1 MGAHPPGACKHRNGN
16 SKGIDSV
23 TEKAF
28 TPLMEHIRKRYEPE
42 LRLDNSEFEMV
53 RFEKGRVVFL
63 EGAVA
68 REAYLLKKG
77 RIEISV
83 KVKGRK
89 VPLTTLEEKTVFG
102 EMALVLK
109 EHRRTATATAVED
122 SELVKIPKNVFD
134 KYINA
139 SPRLIST
146 CLFTIAG
153 RLQSTTQKASKSP
166 DTYEGIA
173 QIMNLM
179 AIHGQ
184 WVLSYDET
192 LGALARALL
201 KDEAEIADHLS
212 LMASLNLI
220 ELKSPGEGERMI
232 HLSERDRFLEKALN
246 IFGVLKRYQTER

>member
-1 MGAHPPGACKHRNGN
+1 MA
-16 SKGIDSV
+16 
-23 TEKAF
+23 EKAF

-53 RFEKGRVVFL
+53 RFEKGRVVFP

-68 REAYLLKKG
+68 QEAYLLKKG

-83 KVKGRK
+83 QVEGRK
-89 VPLTTLEEKTVFG
+89 VALTTLEEKTVFG

-122 SELVKIPKNVFD
+122 SELVKIPKSVFD
-134 KYINA
+134 KYVNA

-153 RLQSTTQKASKSP
+153 RLHATTQKASKSP
-166 DTYEGIA
+166 DSYEGIA

-179 AIHGQ
+179 AIHEQ

-192 LGALARALL
+192 LDALASALL
-201 KDEAEIADHLS
+201 KDEAEIADILS
-212 LMASLNLI
+212 LMANLNLI
-220 ELKSPGEGERMI
+220 ELKSSEEGERMI
-232 HLSERDRFLEKALN
+232 HLSERERFFEKAVN
-246 IFGVLKRYQTER
+246 IFNVLKRYQAER